1 MAQIGRKTTQ
11 LPEEEKIGGFGVYR
25 DDKGRPVYWNR
36 FSKTAYLLTGKTKP
50 FRTYSSRIYV
60 GIIAGALTYVFNLPP
75 VVCIAIGLV
84 VFLAME
90 WKFRSFL
97 KTLPEIK
104 NFNPKNHVNKI
115 ESESKMDTYKIV
127 IKVILAA
134 LMIVLIYLNAMQQG
148 FTGFFLYMN
157 YGLCVVAAIIIVLEV
172 RALILN
178 LQNKK

>member
-1 MAQIGRKTTQ
+1 MAQIGRKTKQ

-25 DDKGRPVYWNR
+25 DEKGRPVYWNR
-36 FSKTAYLLTGKTKP
+36 FTKTAYLLSGKTKP
-50 FRTYSSRIYV
+50 FRTYSSRVFI
-60 GIIAGALTYVFNLPP
+60 GIIAGALTYVFNLPIP
-75 VVCIAIGLV
+75 ACIAIGLIV
-84 VFLAME
+84 YAAME

-104 NFNPKNHVNKI
+104 NFDPKNRVGKI

-127 IKVILAA
+127 LKVFLAA
-134 LMIVLIYLNAMQQG
+134 LMIVLIYLNAVQQG

-157 YGLCVVAAIIIVLEV
+157 YGLCGVAAIFLILEV

-178 LQNKK
+178 LQSRK